1 MTNSQAT
8 AYNLGVE
15 PSTIQMGEK
24 GRITVPARFRKR
36 LGIKRGD
43 TFSIVQVDSFLILTA
58 KELVV
63 PGAAN
68 ALARIMEERGLTLEE
83 MLTGLEEQRKAIYEE
98 RYATGTPSQNN

>member
-15 PSTIQMGEK
+15 SSTIQMGER

-43 TFSIVQVDSFLILTA
+43 TFSIVQVDSFLILTPNFMRA
-58 KELVV
+58 E
-63 PGAAN
+63 
-68 ALARIMEERGLTLEE
+68 
-83 MLTGLEEQRKAIYEE
+83 
-98 RYATGTPSQNN
+98 

>member
-15 PSTIQMGEK
+15 SSSVRMGER
-24 GRITVPARFRKR
+24 GRVTVPARFRKR

-43 TFSIVQVDSFLILTA
+43 TFSIVQVDSFLILTP

-68 ALARIMEERGLTLEE
+68 AIARIMEERGLTLEE
-83 MLTGLEEQRKAIYEE
+83 MLAGLEEQRKATYEE
-98 RYATGTPSQNN
+98 RLGGF